1 VRLLSERFPELR
13 ASEHFERLQAQL
25 KEIEGEIQYSRRI
38 YNTNVQRFNNRV
50 RGFPG
55 SLVRLLG
62 GFHPRGYFELSPV
75 MSGVYEGA
83 AKTTSQSKADDKSR
97 AAAA

>member
-1 VRLLSERFPELR
+1 VRLLSEGFPELR
-13 ASEHFERLQAQL
+13 ATEHFERLQAQL

-38 YNTNVQRFNNRV
+38 YNTNVQRYNNRV
-50 RGFPG
+50 LGFPG
-55 SLVRLLG
+55 SLVGGLG
-62 GFHPRGYFELSPV
+62 GFQPRGYFELSPA

-83 AKTTSQSKADDKSR
+83 TKTVRSRDDKPR